1 MKVNDTRRLIVV
13 IIMLALIATVLLA
26 INAFAEE
33 ISPQVLNKVAMEIR
47 IENPKA
53 SSSLLNND
61 QEVIKAALP
70 AIKDNLAKKG
80 FSEADI
86 NPIVAASWKNLR
98 SPSSPLAPL
107 DKSAVLN
114 YINKLGKLK
123 IESKPDGANIFI
135 DDILQNEKTDTV
147 KWLPQGRY
155 RIIIIKTGYPPES
168 EERDI
173 VEGDNPPMSKILR
186 PKRP

>member
-1 MKVNDTRRLIVV
+1 
-13 IIMLALIATVLLA
+13 MLVLIATVVFA
-26 INAFAEE
+26 IKAYAEE
-33 ISPQVLNKVAMEIR
+33 ISPQLLNKVAAEIL

-53 SSSLLNND
+53 TSSLLNKD
-61 QEVIKAALP
+61 QKVITSALP
-70 AIKDNLAKKG
+70 AIKANLAKKG

-86 NPIVAASWKNLR
+86 NSSVATSWKNLR
-98 SPSSPLAPL
+98 LPSSPLATL
-107 DKSAVLN
+107 DESAFLN
-114 YINKLGKLK
+114 YIKKLGKLK
-123 IESKPDGANIFI
+123 IQSKPDGANIFI

-173 VEGDNPPMSKILR
+173 VEGDNPPMSKVLR
-186 PKRP
+186 PTRP